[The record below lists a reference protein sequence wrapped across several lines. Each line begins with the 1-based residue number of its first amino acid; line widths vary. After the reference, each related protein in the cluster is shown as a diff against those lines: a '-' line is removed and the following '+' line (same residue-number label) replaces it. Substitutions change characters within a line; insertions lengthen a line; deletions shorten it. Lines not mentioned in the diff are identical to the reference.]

1 MLGAGIFLIVI
12 GAIVSFVLQIDIP
25 GLGDQALGFI
35 LMAAGLV
42 AIALHF
48 MSLHKRTTAHATT
61 TRQADGQGGYVEDRH
76 IS

>member
-1 MLGAGIFLIVI
+1 MLGAGIFLIVA
-12 GAIVSFVLQIDIP
+12 GAIVSFVLQVDIP

-35 LMAAGLV
+35 LMGAGLV

-48 MSLHKRTTAHATT
+48 MSLHKRTSAHATT
-61 TRQADGQGGYVEDRH
+61 SRQSDGEGGFVEERH